1 MSEAWTPGASW
12 SAAEDSAAAESHT
25 VRCPICLDTFSWD
38 DLNLFSRSPD
48 GRTYTALN
56 LHLISDPLKRADR
69 MLDAWKL
76 CPNPS
81 KDARAQHYLPA
92 AYARFGPPLVIGL
105 VGFSGSGKTHL
116 LAAIIGEMERGGLGQ
131 LGLRVEAVDIGMHR
145 GYLEEH
151 VEILFDQGQAIPR
164 TRRYGSDDEVYFIDA
179 ILIDNNGTKRAV
191 AFFDVSGEDLANTTR
206 SMQFVLAL
214 DALLFVVDP
223 DRALRRDSVVG
234 RGGRPAV
241 GDRTFD
247 AVLRRV
253 SGQPD
258 FDVPVAIVITKCDR
272 YRFTP
277 SVSKW
282 MRRDAL
288 AAFGPN
294 GVVADITAESKDAYA
309 FLYQHGAHPYLRPV
323 AEFRQAT
330 LHFVSATGSDSRS
343 ELRDGEAIEVF
354 RRSVRPRR
362 VLDPLVAI
370 LAMTGMF
377 GKADSMVGM

>member
-1 MSEAWTPGASW
+1 
-12 SAAEDSAAAESHT
+12 
-25 VRCPICLDTFSWD
+25 LDTFSWD
-38 DLNLFSRSPD
+38 DSGLFTRSAD

-56 LHLISDPLKRADR
+56 LHLISDPVKRADR

-116 LAAIIGEMERGGLGQ
+116 LAAIIGELERGGLGQ

-151 VEILFDQGQAIPR
+151 VEILFDEGQAIPR

-179 ILIDNNGTKRAV
+179 VLIENNGTKRAV

-223 DRALRRDSVVG
+223 DRALRRRDSAVG
-234 RGGRPAV
+234 RGGGRPVV

-258 FDVPVAIVITKCDR
+258 FDIPAAIAITKCDR

-277 SVSKW
+277 PVSTW
-282 MRRDAL
+282 MRRESL
-288 AAFGPN
+288 AAFSPN
-294 GVVADITAESKDAYA
+294 GAPTHIIAESKDAYA

-323 AEFRQAT
+323 AEFRRTT

-343 ELRDGEAIEVF
+343 EQRDGEAIEIF
-354 RRSVRPRR
+354 RRPVRPRR

-370 LAMTGMF
+370 LAMTGVL
-377 GKADSMVGM
+377 GEAARAVGI